1 MAEFVRHRV
10 NDADLAKIQDQ
21 IESYTVALRSEI
33 MPPGRLIKN
42 VKLSTTKH
50 RVFHGLNRNYS
61 GYIVVSK
68 DAHATVKVDKS
79 DNVAPLRYI
88 PLLASAD
95 VEVSLWVF

>member
-1 MAEFVRHRV
+1 MAEFIRHRV
-10 NDADLAKIQDQ
+10 NDADLARIQDQ
-21 IESYTVALRSEI
+21 IESYTISLRSEL

-42 VKLSTTKH
+42 VKLSTTNH
-50 RVFHGLNRNYS
+50 RVVHALNRNYS

-68 DAHATVKVDKS
+68 DAYANVKVDVS
-79 DNVAPLRYI
+79 DNNSPSQYI

>member
-1 MAEFVRHRV
+1 MAEFIRHRV
-10 NDADLAKIQDQ
+10 NDPDLAKIQDQ
-21 IESYTVALRSEI
+21 IETYSLSLRSEM
-33 MPPGRLIKN
+33 MPPGRLIAGVN
-42 VKLSTTKH
+42 LGTTKE

-68 DAHATVKVDKS
+68 DAHATVITDVT
-79 DNVAPLRYI
+79 DNTSPRNYI

>member
-1 MAEFVRHRV
+1 MAEFIRHRV
-10 NDADLAKIQDQ
+10 NDADLARIQDQ
-21 IESYTVALRSEI
+21 IELYTTSLRSEL

-42 VKLSTTKH
+42 VKLSTTNH
-50 RVFHGLNRNYS
+50 RVVHGLGRHYS

-68 DAHATVKVDKS
+68 DAYVNVKVDAS
-79 DNVAPLRYI
+79 DNLDPARHI